1 MVFNETGQCTKV
13 TIGVVMDRQL
23 GNTGG
28 LGGLFGILFSIGS
41 PLPFPEA
48 QPWKMSLRYRMFNT
62 LGTVV
67 PKLLAKLPG
76 KKDAASEKA

>member
-1 MVFNETGQCTKV
+1 MSFNEQGECTKL

-28 LGGLFGILFSIGS
+28 LGGLFGILFAIGS

-48 QPWKMSLRYRMFNT
+48 QPWKMSLRYRIFNA
-62 LGTVV
+62 LGQ
-67 PKLLAKLPG
+67 KLPEIVAKFQ
-76 KKDAASEKA
+76 KK